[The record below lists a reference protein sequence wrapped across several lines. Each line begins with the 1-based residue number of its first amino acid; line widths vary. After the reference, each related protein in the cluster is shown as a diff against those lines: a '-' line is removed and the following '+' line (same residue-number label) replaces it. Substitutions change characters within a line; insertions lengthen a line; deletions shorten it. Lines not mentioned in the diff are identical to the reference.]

1 MNLLSKYKVIWLVV
15 FVATFASCS
24 KSFLE
29 LTPPTSV
36 SPEIALKTE
45 ADLLVATRGMY
56 AGLRTGPSIGA
67 TSYAPDAFGRTIP
80 VIGDVMADNAY
91 QSALNTNRYTLYNGY
106 SFVVTDANA
115 LGLWTS
121 LYSVILRANNIINA
135 SIDTNANVNQY
146 KGEAYATRALCYF
159 TLVRYFA
166 RPYTDD
172 PNKLGVPIITS
183 YSADLKPERS
193 KIADVYTLIVND
205 LNKAYGLMT
214 KDYIKSPQYNSS
226 QFSKYAAKGLQ
237 AKVYLTMG
245 DMVNAKTAALDV
257 INNSGFKVV
266 VAADHAAYWNNT
278 VVRVDMMET
287 LFEVSSD
294 AVSNLA
300 FDALAYLYSQAGNY
314 GDFLVASDLYAL
326 FGTNDVR
333 KSLYPAGNR
342 PAVPTG
348 VPGVFINKYTGLSGD
363 RSDTKVLR
371 MSEMYLIAAEAS
383 VATNETDARTY
394 VNYITSRRGADPIV
408 STGATLYEDIINERR
423 KELAFEGD
431 RYLDLQRLKRD
442 VVRSANYP
450 ATARNIAYTNYRRIL
465 PIPQVEVDAN
475 PNIKPQQN
483 ENYQ

>member
-1 MNLLSKYKVIWLVV
+1 MNILSKYKVIWLAV
-15 FVATFASCS
+15 FVTTFVSCS

-29 LTPPTSV
+29 LSPPTSV
-36 SPEIALKTE
+36 SPETALSTE
-45 ADLLVATRGMY
+45 NDLLVATRGMY

-80 VIGDVMADNAY
+80 VIGDVMADNGY
-91 QSALNTNRYTLYNGY
+91 QSSLNTNRYTLYNNY
-106 SFVVTDANA
+106 SFAVTDANA

-135 SIDTNANVNQY
+135 PIAASANVNQA
-146 KGEAYATRALCYF
+146 KGEAYAVRALCYF

-172 PNKLGVPIITS
+172 PNKLGVPIITT
-183 YSADLKPERS
+183 YNADLKPERS
-193 KIADVYTLIVND
+193 KVADVYTLIVND
-205 LNKAYGLMT
+205 LNQAYTLMT
-214 KDYIKSPQYNSS
+214 IYTNSS

-245 DMVNAKTAALDV
+245 DMANAKTAALDV
-257 INNSGFKVV
+257 INNSGFNVV
-266 VAADHAAYWNNT
+266 GAADNTAYWNNT
-278 VVRVDMMET
+278 SIRLDKMET

-294 AVSNLA
+294 AVSNLS

-326 FGTNDVR
+326 FSANDVR
-333 KSLYPAGNR
+333 RSLYPQGQR
-342 PAVPTG
+342 PAGTSV
-348 VPGVFINKYTGLSGD
+348 VFINKYTGLAGD

-394 VNYITSRRGADPIV
+394 VNYITSRRNADPIA
-408 STGATLYEDIINERR
+408 STGTALYEDIINERR

-431 RYLDLQRLKRD
+431 RYLDLQRLKRT
-442 VVRSANYP
+442 VVRSTNY
-450 ATARNIAYTNYRRIL
+450 TVRNIAYTNYRRIL
-465 PIPQVEVDAN
+465 PIPQTEVDAN

-483 ENYQ
+483 EGYQ